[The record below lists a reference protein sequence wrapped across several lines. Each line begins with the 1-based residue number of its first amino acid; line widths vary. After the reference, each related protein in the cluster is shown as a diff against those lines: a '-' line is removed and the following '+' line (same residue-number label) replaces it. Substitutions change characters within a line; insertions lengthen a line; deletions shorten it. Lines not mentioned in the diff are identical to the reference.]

1 MEDENQIKQIAS
13 GIQAG
18 IIAALNV
25 KFEELLGKLEDFEE
39 TLSDSLEQFSER
51 QYAREASDLRD
62 A

>member
-13 GIQAG
+13 EIQAG

-51 QYAREASDLRD
+51 QYMREANDLRD